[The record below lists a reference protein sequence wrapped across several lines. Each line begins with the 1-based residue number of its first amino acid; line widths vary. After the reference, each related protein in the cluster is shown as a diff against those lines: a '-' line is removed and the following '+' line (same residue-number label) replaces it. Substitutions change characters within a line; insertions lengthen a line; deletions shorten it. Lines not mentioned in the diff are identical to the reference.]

1 MNKFEILNDLIK
13 AGYLQ
18 TAVAVQHGISKT
30 LLSDYVKKQKLKRV
44 AHGIYAYEESWPD
57 IFYLLYLKSKRI
69 IFSFEA
75 ALYLHGLIDREP
87 SHLTVTVPNG
97 YNDAHLK
104 KDGIKVIH
112 SKWYTLG
119 ASVTKT
125 SYGHEVPVYDRE
137 RTICDI
143 IRRKKDIE
151 IQTYQTALKEYMG
164 SKGKNLLNL
173 MRYAKEFKIESLVRT
188 YTEVML

>member
-1 MNKFEILNDLIK
+1 MNKFELLNDLIA

-18 TAVAVQHGISKT
+18 TAVAVRHGISKT
-30 LLSDYVKKQKLKRV
+30 ALSGYVKKQKLERV
-44 AHGIYAYEESWPD
+44 AHGVYASEKSWPD

-69 IFSFEA
+69 IFSFET

-87 SHLTVTVPNG
+87 SQLTVTVPNG

-104 KDGIKVIH
+104 KDGIRVVH
-112 SKWYTLG
+112 SKWYALG
-119 ASVTKT
+119 TSVTKT
-125 SYGHEVPVYDRE
+125 NYGHEVPVYDRE

-164 SKGKNLLNL
+164 SREKNLLNL
-173 MRYAKEFKIESLVRT
+173 MRYAKEFNIESLVKT